1 MRLGCCLLAKTPRSR
16 LFYPANVSADCAYNP
31 KLPNPQCEAQV
42 LREAPRYQCVVDLPW
57 VTHWRALTA
66 ADPAAYVVLT
76 RSRSAVD
83 YALSV
88 RHFDDYRYDHMLGS
102 GLNLN
107 QQSWMEGRENVS
119 AIIARYETH
128 LTEVRAAMRGRR
140 RYFEVCFMCG
150 DDLLTVARSLQLDTE
165 RMRLD
170 EGSSAVRFNAHKS
183 DPTADV
189 DFVRKYASYLIQ
201 GASN

>member
-1 MRLGCCLLAKTPRSR
+1 M
-16 LFYPANVSADCAYNP
+16 
-31 KLPNPQCEAQV
+31 
-42 LREAPRYQCVVDLPW
+42 
-57 VTHWRALTA
+57 
-66 ADPAAYVVLT
+66 
-76 RSRSAVD
+76 
-83 YALSV
+83 
-88 RHFDDYRYDHMLGS
+88 
-102 GLNLN
+102 N
-107 QQSWMEGRENVS
+107 QQSWMESKHRPWENVS